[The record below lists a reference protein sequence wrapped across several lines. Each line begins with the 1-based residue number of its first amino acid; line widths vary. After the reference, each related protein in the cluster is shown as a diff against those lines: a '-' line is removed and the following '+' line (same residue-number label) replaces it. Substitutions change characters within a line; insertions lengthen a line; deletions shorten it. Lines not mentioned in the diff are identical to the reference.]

1 MRTWKELRQSI
12 WQISRFVAPATDNL
26 LSALENL
33 LKNRTHEQIEYV
45 SNFIMESIDFYFEE
59 KKRIAID
66 ELKENL
72 PVDGSLN
79 NLFDWGYEEGEVV
92 CYPTFE
98 TIKYIEETSYL
109 ETENNTE
116 DYEAL
121 LNYFSEY
128 EIDEEDK
135 NFPNGKE
142 YEFLA
147 ILSLWHLNYAMD
159 NFDLNR
165 IKDETEQEGFPL
177 SLEEWRVVSRENA
190 VGNIFKAWNILRIAE
205 YDFLS
210 TQTNKDKSLF
220 YKEVK
225 ASVLKENARKA
236 GKAKQS
242 PYEKVGTIAAVNE
255 LLEKHQAL
263 LGQHGGKAALCKMIR
278 DSIAERAIPAY
289 REPAEK
295 TVMTWIKNFQ
305 NRKST
310 S

>member
-1 MRTWKELRQSI
+1 MRTWKELRQSV
-12 WQISRFVAPATDNL
+12 WQISIFVAPATDNL

-92 CYPTFE
+92 CYPTFK

-278 DSIAERAIPAY
+278 DSIAEGAIPAY

>member
-1 MRTWKELRQSI
+1 MRTWKELRQSV
-12 WQISRFVAPATDNL
+12 WQISSFVAPATDNL

-92 CYPTFE
+92 CCPTFE

-255 LLEKHQAL
+255 LLEEHQAL

-278 DSIAERAIPAY
+278 DSIAEGAIPAY

-295 TVMTWIKNFQ
+295 TVMTCINNFQ